1 MTLVSLLIHIF
12 IFKQRGISRHLGK
25 KNKKNKKNKKPTT
38 MLLQSMH
45 NFSKNTSNVQESKRT
60 HIQYKQYNIK

>member
-1 MTLVSLLIHIF
+1 MTLVSSLIRIS

-25 KNKKNKKNKKPTT
+25 KNKKNYKNKKPTT

-45 NFSKNTSNVQESKRT
+45 NFRKNTSNIQESKRT
-60 HIQYKQYNIK
+60 IYNTNSIT